1 MNIFTTNIC
10 PIISAQNL
18 DDKRLIK
25 MVLESAQLLS
35 SAIFLNSDIIYDD
48 IYKPTHLKHPCTI
61 WASLN
66 SSNWDWLFSHFQ
78 ALCQEYTYRFNK
90 KHKTANLLVTLA
102 QYTKCLT
109 RTDNLTPFPNCTK
122 SQILQVDFTT
132 ISNVHG
138 AYQQYLVTKWI
149 NDRSKPHWTN
159 RSPPSWFI
167 A

>member
-10 PIISAQNL
+10 PIISARNL

-35 SAIFLNSDIIYDD
+35 SAIFLNRDIIYDD

-61 WASLN
+61 WTALN
-66 SSNWDWLFSHFQ
+66 RANWNWLFFHFQ

-90 KHKTANLLVTLA
+90 KHKTASLLVTLA
-102 QYTKCLT
+102 QYTECLIK
-109 RTDNLTPFPNCTK
+109 TDVITPFPNCTK
-122 SQILQVDFTT
+122 SQTLQVDFTS
-132 ISNVHG
+132 ISNVHD
-138 AYQQYLVTKWI
+138 AYQQYLVAKWL
-149 NDRSKPHWTN
+149 NDKSKPHWTN
-159 RSPPSWFI
+159 SSPPSWFI